1 MQCMFEED
9 ARDSLIKYLGYVQ
22 TEEKVEEKEEEKE
35 EEKKEVAASITAED
49 LFASAPMTP
58 SAEAQETVQE
68 SKETPKETSS
78 SPVTSPVAGPVAGP
92 AEWEEA
98 LKQRVIVGDFAG
110 AVEVCFR
117 YERFA
122 DALVIATWGGA
133 ELAEQTTVG
142 VRERTD
148 GSSATWS
155 VTARRCCASWRQSYR
170 ETCTRPWRRR
180 RTAGKRRWR

>member
-58 SAEAQETVQE
+58 SAETQETVQE

-78 SPVTSPVAGPVAGP
+78 SPVAGPVAGP

-155 VTARRCCASWRQSYR
+155 VTARRCCASWRRSCR

-180 RTAGKRRWR
+180 RTAGRRRWR

>member
-22 TEEKVEEKEEEKE
+22 TEKEEEKE
-35 EEKKEVAASITAED
+35 EEKKEVATSITAED

-58 SAEAQETVQE
+58 SAETQETVQE

-78 SPVTSPVAGPVAGP
+78 SPIAGPVAGP

-142 VRERTD
+142 VRQPTD

-155 VTARRCCASWRQSYR
+155 VTARRCCASWRRSCR
-170 ETCTRPWRRR
+170 ETCMRPWRRR
-180 RTAGKRRWR
+180 RTAGRRRWR

>member
-68 SKETPKETSS
+68 SKETPKETS

-155 VTARRCCASWRQSYR
+155 VTARRCCASWRRSCR
-170 ETCTRPWRRR
+170 EICTRPWRRR
-180 RTAGKRRWR
+180 RTAGRRRWR

>member
-1 MQCMFEED
+1 MFEED

-22 TEEKVEEKEEEKE
+22 TEEKEEEKE
-35 EEKKEVAASITAED
+35 EEKKEEEKKEAAPSITAED

-58 SAEAQETVQE
+58 SVETVQE
-68 SKETPKETSS
+68 PQEPQESPKETSS
-78 SPVTSPVAGPVAGP
+78 PVASPVAGPS
-92 AEWEEA
+92 EWEEA

-133 ELAEQTTVG
+133 ELAERTTVG
-142 VRERTD
+142 VWRGGD

-155 VTARRCCASWRQSYR
+155 VTAPLCCASWRRSCR
-170 ETCTRPWRRR
+170 ETCVRPWRRR
-180 RTAGKRRWR
+180 RATGRRRWR

>member
-78 SPVTSPVAGPVAGP
+78 PITSPVAGPVAGP

-148 GSSATWS
+148 GSSVTWS
-155 VTARRCCASWRQSYR
+155 VTARRCCASWRRSCR

>member
-68 SKETPKETSS
+68 SKETSKETS

-155 VTARRCCASWRQSYR
+155 VTARRCCASWRRSCR

-180 RTAGKRRWR
+180 RTAGRRRWR

>member
-68 SKETPKETSS
+68 SKETPKETS

-155 VTARRCCASWRQSYR
+155 VTARRCCASWRRSCR

-180 RTAGKRRWR
+180 RTAGRRRWR

>member
-22 TEEKVEEKEEEKE
+22 TEEKEEEKE

-78 SPVTSPVAGPVAGP
+78 PITSPVAGPVAGP

-155 VTARRCCASWRQSYR
+155 VTARRCCASWRRSCR

-180 RTAGKRRWR
+180 RTAGRRRWR

>member
-1 MQCMFEED
+1 MFEED

-22 TEEKVEEKEEEKE
+22 EEEEEKEEKKEEKE
-35 EEKKEVAASITAED
+35 EEKKEAAPSITAED

-58 SAEAQETVQE
+58 SVETTQE
-68 SKETPKETSS
+68 PKEPKEASPVASPS
-78 SPVTSPVAGPVAGP
+78 SPVSSPS
-92 AEWEEA
+92 EWEEA

-133 ELAEQTTVG
+133 ELAERTTVG
-142 VRERTD
+142 VWRGGD

-155 VTARRCCASWRQSYR
+155 VTARLCCASWRRSCR
-170 ETCTRPWRRR
+170 ETCVRPWRRR
-180 RTAGKRRWR
+180 RATGRRRWR

>member
-68 SKETPKETSS
+68 SKETPKETS

-155 VTARRCCASWRQSYR
+155 VTARRCCASWRRSCR

>member
-78 SPVTSPVAGPVAGP
+78 SPVAGPVAGP

-155 VTARRCCASWRQSYR
+155 VTARRCCASWRRSCR

-180 RTAGKRRWR
+180 RTAGRRRWR